1 MAKKRTILNA
11 LYQSNDNYAMVS
23 GVSIV
28 SLLENNQHLDE
39 VNIFY
44 CDYEITKESRNKLR
58 KLVGN
63 YKNGSLQFIDAKK
76 YHKTLGEL
84 KVKPWHGFYITWL
97 KLLAFGDLDL
107 KTDRVLFIN
116 GHTII
121 NGPLDELIELD
132 FEDAVM
138 ALSYDCLLNEHKKAI
153 GLSETDGYY
162 NCGIMLINHKKW
174 MKEKLTQKLEDH
186 LREKSDYVIADQDL
200 CNVLFKNQ
208 IKTLSSTYNFSSAY
222 YAYNLKTLL
231 KINDLKPDYF
241 YSYEELMENYYSPK
255 IIHSLFGIK
264 GKPWEEG
271 NEHPQRFLWNKYIA
285 MTPWKDAE
293 RPIAKR
299 TRNWFLYDIL
309 PNSLFMRL
317 YKVATRRLYGAQT
330 KP

>member
-1 MAKKRTILNA
+1 MTKNILNV
-11 LYQSNDNYAMVS
+11 LYQSNDHYAMVS
-23 GVSIV
+23 GTSIV
-28 SLLENNQHLDE
+28 SLLENNNHLDE

-44 CDYEITKESRNKLR
+44 CDYEITKGNRNKLHG
-58 KLVGN
+58 LVGK
-63 YKNGSLQFIDAKK
+63 YKNGSIQFIDAKK
-76 YHKTLGEL
+76 YHKTLGQL

-138 ALSYDCLLNEHKKAI
+138 ALSYDCLLNEHKKTI

-174 MKEKLTQKLEDH
+174 VDEDLTRKLKEH
-186 LREKSDYVIADQDL
+186 LMVKSDYVIADQDL

-222 YAYNLKTLL
+222 YAYNVKTLL
-231 KINDLKPDYF
+231 KINNLKPSYF
-241 YSYEELMENYYSPK
+241 YSYEALMEDYYSPK

-271 NEHPQRFLWNKYIA
+271 NEHPQRFLWKKYIA
-285 MTPWKDAE
+285 MTPWKDTK
-293 RPIAKR
+293 RPTAKR
-299 TRNWFLYDIL
+299 SLNWFLYDIL
-309 PNSLFMRL
+309 PSSIFMRL
-317 YKVATRRLYGAQT
+317 YKIAIRRMYGL
-330 KP
+330 

>member
-1 MAKKRTILNA
+1 MAKKGTILNA

-23 GVSIV
+23 GISIV

-44 CDYEITKESRNKLR
+44 CDYEITKENRTKLR
-58 KLVGN
+58 SLVN
-63 YKNGSLQFIDAKK
+63 KYKNGSIRFIDAKK

-84 KVKPWHGFYITWL
+84 KVKSWHGFYITWL

-121 NGPLDELIELD
+121 NGPLDELVELD

-138 ALSYDCLLNEHKKAI
+138 ALSYDCLLNEHKKTI

-174 MKEKLTQKLEDH
+174 IKDDLTQKLKDH
-186 LREKSDYVIADQDL
+186 LMIKSDYVIADQDL
-200 CNVLFKNQ
+200 CNVLFKDQ
-208 IKTLSSTYNFSSAY
+208 IKTLGSTYNFSSAY
-222 YAYNLKTLL
+222 YAYNPKTLL
-231 KINDLKPDYF
+231 KINDLKSDYF
-241 YSYEELMENYYSPK
+241 YSYEEIMENYYSPK

-271 NEHPQRFLWNKYIA
+271 NEHPQRFLWNKYIT
-285 MTPWKDAE
+285 MTPWKDAK
-293 RPIAKR
+293 RPVAKR
-299 TRNWFLYDIL
+299 SLNWYLYDLL
-309 PNSLFMRL
+309 PNSIFMRL
-317 YKVATRRLYGAQT
+317 YKIAIRRMYGA
-330 KP
+330 